1 MAKPISAGVL
11 SVAALFT
18 AASASAQQASAQEAS
33 VVQEVVVTGTRALG
47 RTALTSTA
55 PVDVITS
62 EAIQTAGYPDL
73 ASALEATEPSL
84 NFPHAQTTPTSAN
97 TRPITLRG
105 LSPDETLV
113 LVDGKRWHDSAV
125 LNTNFA
131 VGRGTAPVDLS
142 TIPEAAIDHV
152 EVLKDGAAAQYGSD
166 AIAGVVNIILK
177 TNSSGTIVES
187 QAGVTEKG
195 DGSNGLVSF
204 TKGLPLGDGGH
215 LTLTGDVLGQA
226 KTNRSQIDQRFGR
239 RTYIIGDPQALQL
252 DLAATAAYPLPVI
265 RGELYND
272 LIVARKDSTNTPTFI
287 VPGASPLYPNG
298 SVPRVEPIIYDVGE
312 TVGVRG
318 LLGDG
323 VHYDLS
329 NSFGFTTAD
338 FGVTHSD
345 VAAIGAAS
353 PSSFNA
359 GTEEYDQ
366 DVVDLTFSRAL
377 PEILSGGNIA
387 AGGEFRS
394 EHYGIH
400 QGDAAST
407 TAAGSVSFPGLN
419 PFDPVDA
426 SRTDGAAF
434 VDLELKPL
442 TWITLG
448 AAGRYDHYSDFGDAK
463 TGKVSARIQAA
474 PWLAFRASYST
485 GFRAPSL
492 QQEDYNSVTVV
503 ANGANK
509 ALVNVGTFE
518 VSNAAARALGA
529 TALKPE
535 TSRDASVGAV
545 LTPLKNLSI
554 TLDAF
559 RIDINNRIALSNA
572 LSGAAVN
579 SILVADNI
587 TNVQQVA
594 FFTNGLNTLT
604 QGFDVSA
611 NYRGDLGPKADYVL
625 ALGYEISPTKVRS
638 VASNPAIPA
647 LPLFSAH
654 PILVLADAQPT
665 NKLTGD
671 ATLNSGPF
679 STTLAVIR
687 YGHYVDAPISAPQT
701 FSAKTIANLSATWRV
716 TPALGLTAGVLN
728 VGDVYPDKLN
738 QLSLAYA
745 SFGNAFVYGEES
757 PMGTD
762 GRAYFVRLTYKR

>member
-1 MAKPISAGVL
+1 MAKPVSAGFL
-11 SVAALFT
+11 SAAALVAA
-18 AASASAQQASAQEAS
+18 ASSNAQIANAQGESA
-33 VVQEVVVTGTRALG
+33 VREVIVTGTRAPG
-47 RTALTSTA
+47 RTAITSTA
-55 PVDVITS
+55 PIDVISS

-113 LVDGKRWHDSAV
+113 LVDGKRWHSSAV

-177 TNSSGTIVES
+177 TNSSGTMVQS
-187 QAGVTEKG
+187 QAGVTERG
-195 DGSNGLVSF
+195 DGANGLVSF
-204 TKGLPLGDGGH
+204 NQGLPLGDGGH
-215 LTLTGDVLGQA
+215 LTLTGDVLAQE
-226 KTNRSQIDQRFGR
+226 KTNRSAIDQRFGR
-239 RTYIIGDPQALQL
+239 RTYIVGDPQALQL
-252 DLAATAAYPLPVI
+252 DFAATAAYPLTVLQ
-265 RGELYND
+265 GEIYND
-272 LIVARKDSTNTPTFI
+272 LIVARKDSADTPTFI

-298 SVPRVEPIIYDVGE
+298 SVPRVEPIIYDVGD
-312 TVGVRG
+312 TIGLRG
-318 LLGDG
+318 LLGGG
-323 VHYDLS
+323 VQYDLS

-338 FGVTHSD
+338 FGVSHSD
-345 VAAIGAAS
+345 VVALGAAS
-353 PSSFNA
+353 PTNFDA

-366 DVVDLTFSRAL
+366 DVVDLTFTRAL

-387 AGGEFRS
+387 AGGEFRN
-394 EHYGIH
+394 EHYGIGR
-400 QGDAAST
+400 GDVAST

-419 PFDPVDA
+419 PFNPVDA

-442 TWITLG
+442 RWITLG

-463 TGKVSARIQAA
+463 TGKVSARIEAA
-474 PWLAFRASYST
+474 PWLAFRGSYST

-518 VSNAAARALGA
+518 VANPAARALGA
-529 TALKPE
+529 SSLRPE
-535 TSRDASVGAV
+535 TSHDATAGAV

-554 TLDAF
+554 SLDAF
-559 RIDINNRIALSNA
+559 RIGIDNRIALSNA
-572 LSGAAVN
+572 LSGAAV
-579 SILVADNI
+579 SGILAANNI

-604 QGFDVSA
+604 EGFDLSA

-638 VASNPAIPA
+638 VATNPVLPA

-665 NKLTGD
+665 NKLTGA
-671 ATLNSGPF
+671 ATLNFAPF
-679 STTLAVIR
+679 STTLDVIR
-687 YGHYVDAPISAPQT
+687 YGHYVDAPISAAQT
-701 FSAKTIANLSATWRV
+701 FSAKTITNLSATWRV
-716 TPALGLTAGVLN
+716 NPALELTAGVLN
-728 VGDVYPDKLN
+728 IGDVYPDKLN

-745 SFGNAFVYGEES
+745 SFGNALIYGEES

-762 GRAYFVRLTYKR
+762 GRAYFIRLTYQR